1 MSDGSERQRHY
12 TQLATPEPIERP
24 KENTHMATE
33 VKGLTDV
40 VKDISTVKQQAS
52 SVAADLRKNMDDVQQ
67 ALGLV
72 SEVSNALKDAGAELR
87 GALGVQTNN
96 PPNSN

>member
-1 MSDGSERQRHY
+1 VSGSDRSREF
-12 TQLATPEPIERP
+12 LARLAQPIEHKRDKP
-24 KENTHMATE
+24 VAAE

-40 VKDISTVKQQAS
+40 VKDIGSVKQQAS
-52 SVAADLRKNMDDVQQ
+52 QVAGELRNNIAEVQT

-87 GALGVQTNN
+87 GALGLQTNN
-96 PPNSN
+96 PPHSGG